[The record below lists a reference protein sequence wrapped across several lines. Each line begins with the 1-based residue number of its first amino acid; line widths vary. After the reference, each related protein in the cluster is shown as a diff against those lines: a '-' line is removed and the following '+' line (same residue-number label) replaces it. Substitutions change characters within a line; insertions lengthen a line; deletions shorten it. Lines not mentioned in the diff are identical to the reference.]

1 MANNISQKLRLT
13 AALIGAVTRKDLAA
27 AFRRI
32 NPASAFDVDRADKWL
47 QGRAKP
53 RQFSVYDDWMKLLE
67 LQQPADWI
75 ADCDLED
82 FIEQIC
88 SRHDRDR
95 ALLERR
101 AAAFGKPPLI
111 GQDDKG
117 ATIAGQYVCYSHS
130 WSPYTSGLMMRS
142 TLLIEQENGPPRLTA
157 TYTEHLPTVL
167 LQLKGQVIVTRRS
180 VFIHVGGAAD
190 DAHFFFCLFPFSPPG
205 SVLGGYM
212 TGIPIFGPESQPSV
226 TRMVLARI
234 KEPENQSSIEGAYL
248 EPAAT
253 ITEDLKNF
261 RVNLDDPDASNAY
274 LSTFLSPAAGGTDKI
289 PKDDF
294 QRLVETFDRAWLRN

>member
-67 LQQPADWI
+67 LQQPSDWI

-88 SRHDRDR
+88 IRHDRDR

-101 AAAFGKPPLI
+101 AAAFGKPPLVSI
-111 GQDDKG
+111 
-117 ATIAGQYVCYSHS
+117 
-130 WSPYTSGLMMRS
+130 R
-142 TLLIEQENGPPRLTA
+142 
-157 TYTEHLPTVL
+157 
-167 LQLKGQVIVTRRS
+167 TRR
-180 VFIHVGGAAD
+180 
-190 DAHFFFCLFPFSPPG
+190 C
-205 SVLGGYM
+205 
-212 TGIPIFGPESQPSV
+212 
-226 TRMVLARI
+226 
-234 KEPENQSSIEGAYL
+234 
-248 EPAAT
+248 
-253 ITEDLKNF
+253 
-261 RVNLDDPDASNAY
+261 
-274 LSTFLSPAAGGTDKI
+274 
-289 PKDDF
+289 
-294 QRLVETFDRAWLRN
+294 